1 MAISINKFIT
11 RVSILA
17 LVLGSVQAQV
27 DYDDIK
33 TPKNSKWLEGID
45 LSRVPKLPVRP
56 VGSGICPE
64 STCDGD
70 DNDRCF
76 ESCGNKPSSDDIYG
90 CPRDHEWAL
99 TFDDGP
105 SNYTTELLDYLDKEQ
120 IKATFCVM
128 GAHAQQYPD
137 ILKRVYESGHQIAS
151 HTCNDH
157 LV

>member
-1 MAISINKFIT
+1 MTVGINTFFT
-11 RVSILA
+11 RLSILA
-17 LVLGSVQAQV
+17 VLLGSVQAQV

-33 TPKNSKWLEGID
+33 TPKNAKWLEGID

-64 STCDGD
+64 STCDGA

-76 ESCGNKPSSDDIYG
+76 ESCGNKPSADDIYG
-90 CPRDHEWAL
+90 CPKDHEWAL

-105 SNYTTELLDYLDKEQ
+105 SNYTTQLLDYLDKEQ

-128 GAHAQQYPD
+128 GAHVQQYPD

-151 HTCNDH
+151 HTCKVH
-157 LV
+157 RV